1 MSAAASLT
9 DPLPL
14 AQALIRC
21 PSVTPVDAG
30 ALDVA
35 QSALEDL
42 GFDCHRLP
50 FGGDDRPAIDNLFA
64 RRGTGSPFFCFGGHT
79 DVVPPGDPAAWRH
92 DPFAAVVEGDWLY
105 GRGACDM
112 KGGVAAMI
120 AGTAGFLEQA
130 GPSFDGSLAFVLTG
144 DEEAQAVDGTVK
156 VLDWMAAHGHR
167 PDAVL
172 VGEPTST
179 SVLGDTIKI
188 GRRGSLD
195 ADIVIDGVQG
205 HVAYPQRADN
215 PVHRLA
221 ALLAELTAAPLDTG
235 TEHFEPST
243 LQVTSVDVG
252 NPARN
257 VVPARA
263 RALLNSRF
271 NPLHDAPSLIA
282 RLETAC
288 ARHCPPPAR
297 YQLTTR
303 AGAEAFLTEPGPLS
317 DAVVEAIRQH
327 TGTAPALSTGGGT
340 SDARFFRRHA
350 PVVELGMINDTIHQV
365 NERVPVADLRRMAD
379 LYAAVLANWFRL
391 SE

>member
-1 MSAAASLT
+1 MSTTTSVT

-21 PSVTPVDAG
+21 PSVTPADAG

-35 QSALEDL
+35 QSALQTL

-50 FGGDDRPAIDNLFA
+50 FGGDDRPVIDNLFA
-64 RRGTGSPFFCFGGHT
+64 RRGAGSPFFCFGGHT
-79 DVVPPGDPAAWRH
+79 DVVPPGDPAAWCH
-92 DPFAAVVEGDWLY
+92 DPFAAVIEDGWLY

-120 AGTAGFLEQA
+120 AGTASFLERA
-130 GPSFDGSLAFVLTG
+130 GPSFDGSLGFLLTG
-144 DEEAQAVDGTVK
+144 DEEATAVDGTVK

-167 PDAVL
+167 PDAVV

-179 SVLGDTIKI
+179 RLLGDTIKI

-195 ADIVIDGVQG
+195 VNIVVDGVQG

-215 PVHRLA
+215 PVHRLT
-221 ALLAELTAAPLDTG
+221 ALLAELTATPLDAG
-235 TEHFEPST
+235 TEHFEPSI

-252 NPARN
+252 NTARN

-263 RALLNSRF
+263 KALLNVRF
-271 NPLHDAPSLIA
+271 NPLHDAASLIA
-282 RLETAC
+282 RLEDLC

-297 YQLTTR
+297 YYLTTR
-303 AGAEAFLTEPGPLS
+303 AGAEAFLTEPGALS

-327 TGTAPALSTGGGT
+327 TGSKPALTTGGGT

-350 PVVELGMINDTIHQV
+350 PVVELGLINDTIHQV

-379 LYAAVLANWFRL
+379 LYATVLANWFRL

>member
-1 MSAAASLT
+1 MI
-9 DPLPL
+9 DPLTL
-14 AQALIRC
+14 ARALIRC
-21 PSVTPVDAG
+21 PSVTPENAG

-42 GFDCHRLP
+42 GFDCWRLP
-50 FGGDDRPAIDNLFA
+50 FGGGDRPVIDNLFA
-64 RRGTGSPFFCFGGHT
+64 RRGAGTPLFCLGGHT
-79 DVVPPGDPAAWRH
+79 DVVPPGDLAAWRH
-92 DPFAAVVEGDWLY
+92 DPFAAVVEDGWLY

-120 AGTAGFLEQA
+120 AGVSRFLDQA

-144 DEEAQAVDGTVK
+144 DEEADAVDGTVK
-156 VLDWMAAHGHR
+156 VLDWMAAEGHR

-179 SVLGDTIKI
+179 SALGDTVKI

-195 ADIVIDGVQG
+195 AEIVVDGIQG
-205 HVAYPQRADN
+205 HVAYPHRADN
-215 PVHRLA
+215 PVHRLT
-221 ALLAELTAAPLDTG
+221 ALLAELTAEPLDAG

-243 LQVTSVDVG
+243 LQVTSIDVG

-257 VVPARA
+257 VVPGRA

-271 NPLHDAPSLIA
+271 NPLHDAQSLVT

-288 ARHCPPPAR
+288 TRHCQPPAR
-297 YQLTTR
+297 YRLTTR
-303 AGAEAFLTEPGPLS
+303 AGAEAFLTESGPLS
-317 DAVVEAIRQH
+317 DAVVDALRRQ
-327 TGTAPALSTGGGT
+327 TGATPALTTGGGT
-340 SDARFFRRHA
+340 SDARFFRRYA

-365 NERVPVADLRRMAD
+365 NERAPVADLERMAD
-379 LYAAVLANWFRL
+379 LYAAVLANWFGRAA
-391 SE
+391 